1 MGSYPEMD
9 GRLKPPVV
17 HVFATRRTNIGFGGS
32 NLLMVC
38 CVSFQSVLLLKTNVY
53 KLYIDVV
60 SMVFYSSKRQTMKSD
75 AFLKMKCWEVFFH
88 HVLACHESI

>member
-17 HVFATRRTNIGFGGS
+17 HVCATQRTNTGFGGS

-38 CVSFQSVLLLKTNVY
+38 CVLFQSVLLPKIMTYKPYMDVDMEGTSWQQKTNY
-53 KLYIDVV
+53 EMRCF
-60 SMVFYSSKRQTMKSD
+60 S
-75 AFLKMKCWEVFFH
+75 
-88 HVLACHESI
+88 

>member
-17 HVFATRRTNIGFGGS
+17 HGFAAQRTNTGVGGS

-38 CVSFQSVLLLKTNVY
+38 CVISKYFITGKS
-53 KLYIDVV
+53 YI
-60 SMVFYSSKRQTMKSD
+60 
-75 AFLKMKCWEVFFH
+75 
-88 HVLACHESI
+88 